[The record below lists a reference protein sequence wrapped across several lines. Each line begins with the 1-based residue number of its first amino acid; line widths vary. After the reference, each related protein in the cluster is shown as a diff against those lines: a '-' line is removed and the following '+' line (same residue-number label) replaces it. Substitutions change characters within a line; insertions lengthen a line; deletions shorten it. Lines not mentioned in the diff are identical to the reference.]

1 MTEIKTSNLEF
12 VKYCLTWKF
21 TNEGTEHTSEF
32 FLPKGEDPHG
42 RVGSILSVVELSA
55 SEYGYE
61 YNLTAECW
69 RIDDDYIL
77 SLREVNDDDD
87 AANAYENKCG
97 WLKTCATC
105 FWSDGDSCTKTQAK
119 ELRKMALDE
128 GYDLADK
135 AESEASA
142 LIDRH
147 EQEIAENPDGFR
159 PWS

>member
-1 MTEIKTSNLEF
+1 MTETENNQF

-21 TNEGTEHTSEF
+21 TDEGTDHSSEF
-32 FLPKGEDPHG
+32 FLPKGECPQG
-42 RVGSILSVVELSA
+42 RVGSILNVVELSA
-55 SEYGYE
+55 SEYGYAFD
-61 YNLTAECW
+61 LSAECW
-69 RIDDDYIL
+69 RIDDDHIL
-77 SLREVNDDDD
+77 TLREENNDD
-87 AANAYENKCG
+87 AANRYEKKCG
-97 WLKTCATC
+97 WLKTCGTC
-105 FWSDGDSCTKTQAK
+105 FWGDGDSCTKSQDG